1 MDKKYL
7 LILGSL
13 SLVAIIGAGILL
25 WTLIKPTALVGQ
37 PTPVPTIVPTATS
50 VPTVPPAETKSDL
63 EKIKE
68 LFAQKYS
75 KSIGEVDVTI
85 NKNTGTYASGGV
97 SFAGEMGG
105 AMWLAYKKDANWQII
120 FDGNGTIPCESIE
133 PYDFPND
140 MVPECWD
147 SSLQKLIKRG

>member
-1 MDKKYL
+1 MEKKYL

-13 SLVAIIGAGILL
+13 SLVVIIGVGILF
-25 WTLIKPTALVGQ
+25 WTLMKPIALIGK
-37 PTPVPTIVPTATS
+37 PTPVPTIESTATPM
-50 VPTVPPAETKSDL
+50 PTIPPTETKSDL

-75 KSIGEVDVTI
+75 KSISEVDVTI
-85 NKNTGTYASGGV
+85 NKNTGPYASGGV

-105 AMWLAYKKDANWQII
+105 AMWLAHKKGENWQII
-120 FDGNGTIPCESIE
+120 FDGQGTIPCESIE
-133 PYDFPND
+133 PENFPKE

-147 SSLQKLIKRG
+147 SSLKKLIKR